1 LGKTTRAAAKRA
13 APSCARFVAWL
24 LMIFATAALAG
35 CGGGAPVTVVQSKKD
50 ESYTA
55 KLQRV
60 MVVRDFYLTGMSE
73 VPMNGLVR
81 LSEIKVAFDTKVAGP
96 HGVQADYVDVTEYG
110 KVVRDVRREPAVA
123 QAMGTF
129 RPTHLLELK
138 AASATEKA
146 SLQRYTVDAGL
157 YDIASGK
164 LVWRSQIVIDN
175 MAGHLMRVG
184 DRLAP
189 AHQDEANLF
198 VDALRSQLEAAGL
211 L

>member
-1 LGKTTRAAAKRA
+1 MRAAASRA
-13 APSCARFVAWL
+13 AWTRTRFVAWL
-24 LMIFATAALAG
+24 MTIFATAALAG

-50 ESYTA
+50 ENYTA

-60 MVVRDFYLTGMSE
+60 MVVRNFYIMGMSE
-73 VPMNGLVR
+73 TPMNGFVR
-81 LSEIKVAFDTKVAGP
+81 LSEVKAAFDAKVAGP
-96 HGVQADYVDVTEYG
+96 HSVQADYVDVTEYG
-110 KVVRDVRREPAVA
+110 KVVRDVQREPAVA
-123 QAMGTF
+123 QAMATF

-146 SLQRYTVDAGL
+146 SLQRYTVDARL

-164 LVWRSQIVIDN
+164 LVWRSEIIVDN
-175 MAGHLMRVG
+175 MAGHLMRAG